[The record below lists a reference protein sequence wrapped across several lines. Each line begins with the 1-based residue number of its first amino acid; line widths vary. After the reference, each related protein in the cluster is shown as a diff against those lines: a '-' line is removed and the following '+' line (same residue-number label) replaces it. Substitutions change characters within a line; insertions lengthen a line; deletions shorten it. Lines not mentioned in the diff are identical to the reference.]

1 MRKLA
6 PYFAIAV
13 GLVFIAIALQGCEN
27 ARGQWQQFKHDV
39 KTL

>member
-27 ARGQWQQFKHDV
+27 PRGQWRDFKHDL
-39 KTL
+39 KRL